1 MSAELELQLVREAL
15 ENVLSS
21 RTAGAV
27 LFEALTKR
35 GGDVPASREELL
47 AFLRG
52 ELRDTLVIRQ
62 GPASLKLLDDVE
74 LMLERPRGR
83 RNLDSTREVPI
94 LTMAVIVFVLASDN
108 VLARSIEGA
117 MGTNRVSVKAFQAA
131 STFREAVRNE
141 TPAVVVLESAAF
153 PPIEPTDL
161 AELLRELPETTVR
174 AVSGIDTP
182 YGSAALSALANGRVP
197 CTPLDRREGIE
208 PLLDLIRSRRG

>member
-74 LMLERPRGR
+74 RMLERPHGR
-83 RNLDSTREVPI
+83 SHDSTREVPI
-94 LTMAVIVFVLASDN
+94 LTMAVIVYVLASN
-108 VLARSIEGA
+108 NTLARSIEGA

-131 STFREAVRNE
+131 STFREAVRKE
-141 TPAVVVLESAAF
+141 TPAVVVLESATF
-153 PPIEPTDL
+153 PPIEPTDM

-182 YGSAALSALANGRVP
+182 YGSAALSALANGHVP